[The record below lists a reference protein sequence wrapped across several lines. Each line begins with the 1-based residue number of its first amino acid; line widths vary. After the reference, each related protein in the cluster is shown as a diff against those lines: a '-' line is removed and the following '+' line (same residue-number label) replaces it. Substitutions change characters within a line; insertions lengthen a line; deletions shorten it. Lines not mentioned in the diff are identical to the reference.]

1 MNDLQVPGVAPY
13 GEYSRRVAGSR
24 NKPDRDRERS
34 RFDREAG
41 QDLGDGARSEREPEP
56 PPARHPDPVAEGQ
69 HDEGDGT
76 GKVVN
81 VTA

>member
-1 MNDLQVPGVAPY
+1 MH
-13 GEYSRRVAGSR
+13 SRRVSGSR
-24 NKPDRDRERS
+24 HKPDRDRERT

-41 QDLGDGARSEREPEP
+41 QELGDGARSEREPEP
-56 PPARHPDPVAEGQ
+56 TPAKYPDPAAEGE